1 MNELLKLFNDAKRQV
16 GATATYDQN
25 GAVRHIMER
34 APASVL
40 SRSIRELSLPP
51 FMASQGMHQVRMPKG
66 TEAGKQTTF
75 SSVLLEAS
83 RASQAGARVIL
94 VSEADEPVQIP
105 GGGGG
110 IALQKRNAGYT
121 LVEAANFAEVAD
133 EDDVANSSLPI
144 YREMIDLD
152 TMPSYGFRVAL
163 SRSEQKA
170 FEDGELEDSALV
182 SIALG
187 IARAADQVLLAAI
200 AASTPA
206 AFTLGAAA
214 ALGVEFAELRALV
227 GTAGNGA
234 AVGQDGTL
242 RAAGVLAELTP
253 TVADTIVG
261 SFSRAAVAVH
271 EDIRLVAERTNKQG
285 ELILTCWLNAQA
297 LLPLPGAFWK
307 VGA

>member
-1 MNELLKLFNDAKRQV
+1 MNELKRLLEDAKRQS
-16 GATATYDQN
+16 AASATYDQT
-25 GAVRHIMER
+25 GAVRHIIPK

-51 FMASQGMHQVRMPKG
+51 FLASQGLHQVRAPQG

-75 SSVLLEAS
+75 SSVLLQAS
-83 RASQAGARVIL
+83 RVSQAGARIIL
-94 VSEADEPVQIP
+94 VNEADNAISVP
-105 GGGGG
+105 GGG

-121 LVEAANFAEVAD
+121 LVEAANFAVVAD
-133 EDDVANSSLPI
+133 GANVADSSLPV
-144 YREMIDLD
+144 YRDLIDLD
-152 TMPSYGFRVAL
+152 TIPSYGFRVAL
-163 SRSEQKA
+163 SRAEQKA
-170 FEDGELEDSALV
+170 YEDGELADNALV

-187 IARAADQVLLAAI
+187 IARAADAVLLSAI

-206 AFTLGAAA
+206 NFSLGAAA

-227 GTAGNGA
+227 GTAGTGA
-234 AVGQDGTL
+234 AVGQDGIL

-253 TVADTIVG
+253 VTAETIVG

-285 ELILTCWLNAQA
+285 ELILTCWMNAQA
-297 LLPLPGAFWK
+297 LLPLPGAFFK
-307 VGA
+307 VAA